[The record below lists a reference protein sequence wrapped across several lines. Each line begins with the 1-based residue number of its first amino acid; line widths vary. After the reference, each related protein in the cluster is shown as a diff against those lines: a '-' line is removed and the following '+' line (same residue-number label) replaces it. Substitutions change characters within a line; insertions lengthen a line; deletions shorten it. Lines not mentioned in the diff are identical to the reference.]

1 MHDCR
6 YKYILS
12 TNNQIHS
19 LFGPLLTHNV
29 VDVGILVFVSI
40 CVDFVVATEES
51 SLVESVLARH
61 VSSLT
66 YLV

>member
-12 TNNQIHS
+12 TNNQIYS

-29 VDVGILVFVSI
+29 VDVGVLVFVSV
-40 CVDFVVATEES
+40 CVDFVVATEKS